1 MDKNI
6 VHLVGLNDNYS
17 PDIYSLTPHWQKFR
31 YILFSWRAQLIKTDD
46 MLSSKKLF
54 VLIVR

>member
-6 VHLVGLNDNYS
+6 VHLVGLNDNHS
-17 PDIYSLTPHWQKFR
+17 SDISSLTPHWQKFR

-46 MLSSKKLF
+46 MLSSKNLF
-54 VLIVR
+54 VLIGR

>member
-6 VHLVGLNDNYS
+6 VHLVGLNDKYS

-31 YILFSWRAQLIKTDD
+31 CILFSWRAQLIKTDD
-46 MLSSKKLF
+46 MLSSKNLF
-54 VLIVR
+54 VLIGR